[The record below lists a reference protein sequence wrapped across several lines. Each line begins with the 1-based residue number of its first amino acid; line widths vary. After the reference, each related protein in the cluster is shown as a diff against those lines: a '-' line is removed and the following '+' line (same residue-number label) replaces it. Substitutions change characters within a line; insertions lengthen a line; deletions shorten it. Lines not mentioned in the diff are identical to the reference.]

1 MKLDHRFNRRNFL
14 WVSTVLGS
22 ATLLGACQREPV
34 KFNSTDLTGVD
45 YGATLQGLRDPL
57 GKMRSVAD
65 FKDKVLAVFF
75 GFTQCP
81 DVCPTTL
88 NKLKEIKTRLGQD
101 GERLAVVFV
110 TVDPER
116 DTPELMAQ
124 YVAAFDPAF
133 IPLHGDLATVQKVA
147 KDFKVFFEKTG
158 DIKSGRY
165 VMNHTAGIY
174 LFDPAGRLRLYASH
188 GSTPEET
195 LKDVQL
201 LLHGH

>member
-1 MKLDHRFNRRNFL
+1 MNINQYLNRRHFIKI
-14 WVSTVLGS
+14 SAVLGGI
-22 ATLLGACQREPV
+22 ALLGACQREPI
-34 KFNSTDLTGVD
+34 KFNATDLTGVD
-45 YGATLQGLRDPL
+45 YGASLQGLRDPS
-57 GKMRSVAD
+57 GKARSVAD
-65 FKDKVLAVFF
+65 FKDKVLVVFF

-88 NKLKEIKTRLGQD
+88 NKLKEIKTRLGKEGD
-101 GERLAVVFV
+101 RLAVVFV

-133 IPLHGDLATVQKVA
+133 MPLHGDLATVQKVA

-195 LKDVQL
+195 LRDVQL